1 MEVQKECSPLEPPCA
16 ESEANSHAST
26 EVTNSAIDE
35 NEVQFHVSRTRG
47 SLEHHTSCVEE
58 QDVFDL
64 VYSLVKEFPC
74 LIPGGKL
81 NLVESLGRRVKS

>member
-1 MEVQKECSPLEPPCA
+1 MEVQTKSSPLEPGCA

-47 SLEHHTSCVEE
+47 SLEHPTSCVEE
-58 QDVFDL
+58 QDVYL

-74 LIPGGKL
+74 LISGGKL